1 MKTKRI
7 LLQIY
12 GAREGYK
19 LNQLSRKQLERKIS
33 LCRNYIEIFSVL
45 EPGHRTWKGAVLEE
59 LLGPLTMTMH
69 QDQQEG
75 KMNKI
80 EYLLKYKEI
89 INMLKEASKCR
100 QFDERDKENDG
111 IIGKF
116 YQSMMTPLQTVAQE

>member
-1 MKTKRI
+1 M
-7 LLQIY
+7 
-12 GAREGYK
+12 E
-19 LNQLSRKQLERKIS
+19 
-33 LCRNYIEIFSVL
+33 
-45 EPGHRTWKGAVLEE
+45 GAVLEE
-59 LLGPLTMTMH
+59 LLGPLTMTLH

-100 QFDERDKENDG
+100 QYDERDKENDG

-116 YQSMMTPLQTVAQE
+116 YQSMMTPLQTAAKE